1 MTLKEIHLRAAHWDW
16 VEAKK
21 AWVKAVRDINEAK
34 QTWDRCQAEFYGT
47 SDCDGCTLCDDGTA
61 HQRVSEGSLKD

>member
-34 QTWDRCQAEFYGT
+34 QTWDRCQAEFYGENLVQIKGADNEQ
-47 SDCDGCTLCDDGTA
+47 S
-61 HQRVSEGSLKD
+61 